1 MVKQA
6 LNTIYCSMLHLL
18 SHISSNLQV
27 TNLAAKAALEESFV
41 QQQFCRNEWL
51 IEAGKVCR
59 HLYFIEKG
67 CIRGYYVIDGKDLSQ
82 WFGFENDFVTSF
94 RSYATKTMSTE
105 YIQVVEDSVI
115 WSISRE
121 RLDEL
126 LVQFPELERLVR
138 LIYEHYYIRLEERYS
153 NAHFQTAS
161 GRYEDLLNKTPHILQ
176 RMPLGYVASYLGISA
191 ETLSRIRGRK

>member
-1 MVKQA
+1 
-6 LNTIYCSMLHLL
+6 MLHLL

-27 TNLAAKAALEESFV
+27 TNPAARAALEESFV

-51 IEAGKVCR
+51 IEAGQVCR
-59 HLYFIEKG
+59 YLYFIEKG
-67 CIRGYYVIDGKDLSQ
+67 SVRGYYVIDGKDLSQ

-94 RSYATKTMSTE
+94 RSYATKTMATE
-105 YIQVVEDSVI
+105 YIQVAEDSVI

-153 NAHFQTAS
+153 NAHFQTAA
-161 GRYEDLLNKTPHILQ
+161 GRYEDLLKKNPHILQ